1 MFTGVL
7 LGTESVTHKG
17 LKKSIR
23 DLVRN
28 AGTRISHFD
37 VDLCALHP
45 SGDLELATRSAHR
58 LLGLENQ
65 IHQHLLKIQRF
76 YGDLNVGYG
85 HRQRDPV
92 LFWVMR

>member
-1 MFTGVL
+1 MFSWVL
-7 LGTESVTHKG
+7 LGTVSVTHKG
-17 LKKSIR
+17 LKKSIL
-23 DLVRN
+23 DLVSN

-37 VDLCALHP
+37 VDFCALHP

-58 LLGLENQ
+58 LLGVENQ

-76 YGDLNVGYG
+76 YGDLNVGYV

-92 LFWVMR
+92 FFWVTR